1 MFKGK
6 EVWDLRTLKR
16 LPSPPH
22 LPYPKKEMKSK
33 IKNDVTKNNSYKL
46 PQTSV
51 QEVSLFSEP

>member
-1 MFKGK
+1 MFIGK
-6 EVWDLRTLKR
+6 EVWDLLTLKP

-33 IKNDVTKNNSYKL
+33 IKNNVTKNNSYKL

-51 QEVSLFSEP
+51 QEVSVFSEP